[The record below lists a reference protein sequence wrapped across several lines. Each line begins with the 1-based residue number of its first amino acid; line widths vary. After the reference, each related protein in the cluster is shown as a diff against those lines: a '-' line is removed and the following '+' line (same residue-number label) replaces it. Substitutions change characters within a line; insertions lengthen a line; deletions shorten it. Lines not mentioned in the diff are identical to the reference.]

1 MADEKEPSGDAFSSL
16 LHPSLPALHRPL
28 PPLSAL
34 HYFAPENDDEKR
46 LRLEMGFTTSSDPII
61 EVEEHDEMEVDPP
74 IPTSARP
81 DASVSINDSANPS
94 GESTTTRPA
103 PSTLDLNLLSSN
115 PVEQIPHATI
125 TTPLPVMIPH
135 MADSV
140 APLPQIPSEK
150 GMLQAAQSAPLQAGS
165 LIGHPA
171 KKGDGSG
178 KRPRSDSVDEQKKAV
193 VPEQALV
200 GDDDEDE
207 PLPEMDSDMDLSDED
222 EEEEGD
228 E

>member
-1 MADEKEPSGDAFSSL
+1 
-16 LHPSLPALHRPL
+16 
-28 PPLSAL
+28 
-34 HYFAPENDDEKR
+34 
-46 LRLEMGFTTSSDPII
+46 MGFTTSSDPII
-61 EVEEHDEMEVDPP
+61 EVDEQDEMEIDTP
-74 IPTSARP
+74 IPTSGRP
-81 DASVSINDSANPS
+81 NASVSLNDTAIPS

-115 PVEQIPHATI
+115 PVEEIPHATI

-135 MADSV
+135 MADSI

-150 GMLQAAQSAPLQAGS
+150 GMLEAAQSAPLQAGS

-178 KRPRSDSVDEQKKAV
+178 KRPRSDSVDEVKAV

-222 EEEEGD
+222 GEDEDEE
-228 E
+228 

>member
-1 MADEKEPSGDAFSSL
+1 
-16 LHPSLPALHRPL
+16 
-28 PPLSAL
+28 
-34 HYFAPENDDEKR
+34 
-46 LRLEMGFTTSSDPII
+46 MGFTTSSDPTI
-61 EVEEHDEMEVDPP
+61 EVDERDEMEIDIPV
-74 IPTSARP
+74 PTSSRP
-81 DASVSINDSANPS
+81 DASVSMNDSAIPS

-115 PVEQIPHATI
+115 PVEQIPYATI

-135 MADSV
+135 MADST

-150 GMLQAAQSAPLQAGS
+150 GMLEAAQSAPLQAGS

-171 KKGDGSG
+171 VKGDGSG
-178 KRPRSDSVDEQKKAV
+178 KRPRSDSVDEVKAV

-200 GDDDEDE
+200 GDDEEDE